1 MKEESYRLLE
11 YVIEHGVEGTFTALE
26 TSRGTQIV
34 LVKEDS
40 HTLTAVLCIDGI
52 AKRITK
58 KFTKT
63 TIHKAIYELIDEI
76 ENMISQPIEE
86 LKISQKVSF
95 ENCIEER
102 EEKPRRR
109 KMERPKLPSIDEYKR
124 TKITQKHIIPLLHLG
139 EKKYLSLTLE
149 LGVIDIIELPFSS
162 PIIVESN
169 QVTPYKIREIRTI
182 YNVLSLFKLDRFN
195 NSNPFSTTSLNGKSL
210 TFFTALYKD
219 VELLG
224 QTSIS
229 ILQRDLKLVKH
240 KVSMFSVSKKG
251 SLHTEEVEILNN
263 KNSLNKNDIK
273 VGLFLR
279 NDDGNIVQIG
289 DINLGEL
296 HEKNIFTVNEYVYS
310 SLYVMRNDD
319 YSFFDNVLVKLL
331 NTYIAKGNY
340 SRLTKDI
347 LERESNVNYSI
358 PIVMGTMENRIELAN
373 PILYWYSKEVLNSDE
388 ICTNCP
394 ISEYVNKFNEFLDN
408 YVKLGYFR
416 SVFL

>member
-1 MKEESYRLLE
+1 
-11 YVIEHGVEGTFTALE
+11 
-26 TSRGTQIV
+26 
-34 LVKEDS
+34 
-40 HTLTAVLCIDGI
+40 
-52 AKRITK
+52 
-58 KFTKT
+58 
-63 TIHKAIYELIDEI
+63 
-76 ENMISQPIEE
+76 MISQPIEE